1 MATKPFFLPSK
12 EFNLFQDMNT
22 ELIDDIL
29 GQTVNIYKIEVEET
43 DVNIYGESDRK
54 YFKDAFQVN
63 CLVQFNEPD
72 GIMDES
78 GNSDVQTSI
87 DMFFQR
93 ESLKGTGF
101 YPEIGDIVEWN
112 SFYWEINFTSEPQ
125 LIQGSPDYRHQVR
138 ANAHKV
144 SLSNLQIEERPR

>member
-63 CLVQFNEPD
+63 CLV
-72 GIMDES
+72 
-78 GNSDVQTSI
+78 
-87 DMFFQR
+87 
-93 ESLKGTGF
+93 
-101 YPEIGDIVEWN
+101 
-112 SFYWEINFTSEPQ
+112 
-125 LIQGSPDYRHQVR
+125 
-138 ANAHKV
+138 
-144 SLSNLQIEERPR
+144 